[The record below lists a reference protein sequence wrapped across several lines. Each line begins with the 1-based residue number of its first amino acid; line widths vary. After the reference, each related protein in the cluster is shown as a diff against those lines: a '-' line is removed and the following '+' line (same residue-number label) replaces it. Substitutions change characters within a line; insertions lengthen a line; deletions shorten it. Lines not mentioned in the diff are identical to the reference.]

1 MSGGDIHTGNGTKNP
16 FAESS
21 RVDRGTF
28 RQQVHSLDDREFER
42 FTCDFFDLR
51 GWETELTQPTRDG
64 GYDVY
69 LERTGHTQIVQA
81 KHSEKVG
88 PRDIKAAAGCALEH
102 DTQEVAVVALS
113 FTSGAKSA
121 AEDIT
126 KNSHLTIDLYSLTD
140 IHRSL
145 RKMER
150 QISLRSMQQI
160 LHLLLQSSSKTGRQY
175 PVKQINPGDRRFS

>member
-21 RVDRGTF
+21 RVDRPTVDRGTF
-28 RQQVHSLDDREFER
+28 RQQVSSLDDREFER

-51 GWETELTQPTRDG
+51 GWETDLTQPTRDG

-88 PRDIKAAAGCALEH
+88 PGDIRAATGCAIEH

-113 FTSGAKSA
+113 FTSGVKST
-121 AEDIT
+121 AEDIM
-126 KNSHLTIDLYSLTD
+126 KNGHLTIDLYSLRD

-145 RKMER
+145 WNMER
-150 QISLRSMQQI
+150 TDLIEEYAADPPSSASEI
-160 LHLLLQSSSKTGRQY
+160 LE
-175 PVKQINPGDRRFS
+175 NW